1 MFTNGS
7 RYLGPQKPPGQSQL
21 DTDDLDDEER
31 KALAEVSKKLGGDK
45 TLALVA
51 LGSTLGRGD
60 GL

>member
-7 RYLGPQKPPGQSQL
+7 RYLGPQKTPGQSQL